1 MNFQV
6 LHFDSVTSTQDVG
19 RMLLRENVVIVAEEQ
34 RRGRGRRGRRWISPL
49 GGLWMTVILK
59 SEKNAHILPLLASV
73 VVAKALDNLGVKC
86 CLKWPNDI
94 LVEGKKVAG
103 ILGEIYDTYV
113 LLGIG
118 VNLQNEIPPE
128 LKEIATNLP
137 MVNKEKLLMLIL
149 ELLENTLSLTS
160 ETILEEWRKYQC
172 TLGRKV
178 VIEDDGTVG
187 VAMDIDENGF
197 LIISTENEFR
207 KIKAGTLRFI
217 E

>member
-6 LHFDSVTSTQDVG
+6 LHFDSVTSTQDIG

-34 RRGRGRRGRRWISPL
+34 RNGRGRRGRKWISPV

-103 ILGEIYDTYV
+103 ILGEIYDTHV

-160 ETILEEWRKYQC
+160 KTILEEWRKYQC

-197 LIISTENEFR
+197 LIISTENGFK
-207 KIKAGTLRFI
+207 KIKAGTLRFM